1 MCGKA
6 NGFVAADAPRSLH
19 ELIEE
24 TLRISCA
31 DGLIPTVRRLCFGA
45 RWAVVELS
53 DGRAGRAFTFNGQ
66 HAVYG
71 ALDFEYM
78 KSLQSLTG
86 VHADDAVAQLLD
98 EGVHGITS
106 GAVDN
111 AAYCSLRRSVALAV
125 ANALSCEVNAPEALA
140 ERGFAVSDPSDRSF
154 FRSDDAVVLVG
165 AGMLLREAAAMCASL
180 DVVDLRP
187 RAALQ
192 SVLLDADG
200 VRIGPGTV
208 RFHGVE
214 DTAAL
219 VAQADVVGITG
230 CALENDS
237 LFDIA
242 RLPRRAREFVVF
254 GPSAQAP
261 MELFA
266 ALGATRV
273 LASRIVDADALI
285 EGMLEAFDAAGPR
298 SATEGSVVTMPE
310 QGRE

>member
-1 MCGKA
+1 MSGKA
-6 NGFVAADAPRSLH
+6 NGFVAADAPCSLH

-24 TLRISCA
+24 TLHITCA
-31 DGLIPTVRRLCFGA
+31 DGLMPTVRRLCFGA

-78 KSLQSLTG
+78 RSLQSLTG
-86 VHADDAVAQLLD
+86 VYADDAVAQLLD
-98 EGVHGITS
+98 EHVY
-106 GAVDN
+106 GAVVGAADD
-111 AAYCSLRRSVALAV
+111 AAYRSLRRSVALAV

-140 ERGFAVSDPSDRSF
+140 ERGFVVSDSSDRSF
-154 FRSDDAVVLVG
+154 FRPDDAVVLVG

-200 VRIGPGTV
+200 VRTGPGTV
-208 RFHGVE
+208 RFHDVE
-214 DTAAL
+214 NTGAL

-242 RLPRRAREFVVF
+242 EAAPSDDDVDPVIKDEAKRR
-254 GPSAQAP
+254 G
-261 MELFA
+261 
-266 ALGATRV
+266 
-273 LASRIVDADALI
+273 LI
-285 EGMLEAFDAAGPR
+285 EATDLVKDKFGE
-298 SATEGSVVTMPE
+298 SAVRF
-310 QGRE
+310 GRELRGEGNTTGSASKNPADYK

>member
-1 MCGKA
+1 MCGKP

-24 TLRISCA
+24 TLRITCA

-78 KSLQSLTG
+78 RSLQSLTG

-98 EGVHGITS
+98 EGVCGITP
-106 GAVDN
+106 GAADD

-140 ERGFAVSDPSDRSF
+140 ERGFAVSDPFDRSF
-154 FRSDDAVVLVG
+154 LRSDDAVVLV
-165 AGMLLREAAAMCASL
+165 GMLLREAAAMCASL

-200 VRIGPGTV
+200 VHTGPGTV

>member
-24 TLRISCA
+24 TLRITCA

-154 FRSDDAVVLVG
+154 FRSDDAVVLV
-165 AGMLLREAAAMCASL
+165 LSL
-180 DVVDLRP
+180 
-187 RAALQ
+187 
-192 SVLLDADG
+192 
-200 VRIGPGTV
+200 I
-208 RFHGVE
+208 H
-214 DTAAL
+214 
-219 VAQADVVGITG
+219 I
-230 CALENDS
+230 
-237 LFDIA
+237 
-242 RLPRRAREFVVF
+242 
-254 GPSAQAP
+254 
-261 MELFA
+261 
-266 ALGATRV
+266 
-273 LASRIVDADALI
+273 
-285 EGMLEAFDAAGPR
+285 
-298 SATEGSVVTMPE
+298 
-310 QGRE
+310 